1 MSSYFRLVFLFLI
14 LSINI
19 YAISDAKKQNDTFK
33 QSLYILTAL
42 DNEFHKNYSQS
53 AMLYEAVFKNSK
65 KYEYLLKTI
74 SNYISANQMERAGE
88 LAYNN
93 FNNFKKH
100 KEELMRLYILS
111 SVKLKHYDKALK
123 VAKNMLNIYNNPYN
137 YAIVGEIYYMLK
149 SYKFAATYYES
160 SYASKPS
167 VKTLLP
173 LVDILYSYLNQKQK
187 AISYLET
194 FYRQNGC
201 DNQVCLKLFR
211 FYQENQN
218 LDGVISILTNLFDKY
233 KSVYNKKRLQK
244 ITTLLVNYLEKKDI
258 KKAII
263 FLEKNKIDDL
273 KLLNLYEKTNNKQK
287 ALQLVRKLYKQTK
300 DKSLLGQIA
309 ILEFELAKDKKKVM
323 KHILANFNI
332 ATRVIKNP
340 TYDNYYGYLLI
351 DYDLNI
357 KKGLRLVKRAL
368 KENPTNLAYKDSVA
382 WGYYKNK
389 QCKKAYK
396 YMEDVVKEVGLNDE
410 DVKLHWELIKECE

>member
-1 MSSYFRLVFLFLI
+1 MSSYFRLVFIFLI
-14 LSINI
+14 LSISVYATSNI
-19 YAISDAKKQNDTFK
+19 KKQTDTFK
-33 QSLYILTAL
+33 QSLYILSAL
-42 DNEFHKNYSQS
+42 DNEFHKNYTQS
-53 AMLYEAVFKNSK
+53 AMLYEEIFKSSK
-65 KYEYLLKTI
+65 KYEYLLKSI
-74 SNYISANQMERAGE
+74 SNYISANHMKQAED
-88 LAYNN
+88 LAYDN
-93 FNNFKKH
+93 FDKFKNH

-123 VAKNMLNIYNNPYN
+123 IAKKMLNLYNNPYN

-201 DNQVCLKLFR
+201 DNQVCLKLLR

-244 ITTLLVNYLEKKDI
+244 IATLLIEYLEKKDI

-263 FLEKNKIDDL
+263 FLETNRIDDL
-273 KLLNLYEKTNNKQK
+273 KLLSLYEKTNNKQK

-309 ILEFELAKDKKKVM
+309 ILEFEVTKDKKKVM
-323 KHILANFNI
+323 KHVLANFNI
-332 ATRVIKNP
+332 ATTLTKNP

-351 DYDLNI
+351 DYDLDI
-357 KKGLRLVKRAL
+357 KKGLKLVKRAL
-368 KENPTNLAYKDSVA
+368 KTNPTNLAYKDSVA

-396 YMEDVVKEVGLNDE
+396 YMKDVVKEVGLNDE